1 MYIGFFVACISI
13 IFLSQK
19 VFVFSEQKLLFPFPA
34 THVSK
39 IPLRLGG
46 LTYVHGK
53 TTAVLHE
60 TYV

>member
-1 MYIGFFVACISI
+1 
-13 IFLSQK
+13 
-19 VFVFSEQKLLFPFPA
+19 VFSEQKLLFPFPA